1 MRQNDDETL
10 RQFIKRFSQVR
21 NSIPEVSDSS
31 VIRAFKQAV
40 RSRRITEDI
49 ALNPPDTVAEL
60 FEMADRYA
68 TASEAVE
75 WNNTIDREDNTSRE
89 PGEGS
94 KKKDKKAKKS
104 KNKVK
109 SQKPQA
115 SGSKEVLAVNDK
127 EPRTSKPY
135 SDRGKGKRPDRKNDK
150 PRWCPFHKKEGH
162 DLRNCRVFQRKLED
176 YYNGKGP
183 LPTLEQVGQASGHK
197 SSDDNEEMPFQ
208 DPQHTVEHIY
218 GGSSAYDS
226 KRQLKAAER
235 EVNSIEPPL
244 VNKLPKWSEVTIS
257 FEKGDCPIPS
267 IRPGR
272 YPIVVEPTINNCRVN
287 RVLIDGGSSLN
298 ILFTSAL
305 DEMQVPRTKVRP
317 VRYSFHGIVPGSSAK
332 PIGQVSLPLTFGS
345 PSNFRTEKISFDV
358 VDFDTA

>member
-1 MRQNDDETL
+1 MY
-10 RQFIKRFSQVR
+10 F
-21 NSIPEVSDSS
+21 P
-31 VIRAFKQAV
+31 
-40 RSRRITEDI
+40 
-49 ALNPPDTVAEL
+49 
-60 FEMADRYA
+60 
-68 TASEAVE
+68 
-75 WNNTIDREDNTSRE
+75 
-89 PGEGS
+89 
-94 KKKDKKAKKS
+94 
-104 KNKVK
+104 
-109 SQKPQA
+109 
-115 SGSKEVLAVNDK
+115 
-127 EPRTSKPY
+127 
-135 SDRGKGKRPDRKNDK
+135 
-150 PRWCPFHKKEGH
+150 KKEGH

-183 LPTLEQVGQASGHK
+183 LPTLEQVGQTSGHK

-244 VNKLPKWSEVTIS
+244 VNKLPKWSEITIS

-267 IRPGR
+267 TRPGR

-332 PIGQVSLPLTFGS
+332 PIGLVEVKKLFASS
-345 PSNFRTEKISFDV
+345 VEKKHQHFLDQMA
-358 VDFDTA
+358 F